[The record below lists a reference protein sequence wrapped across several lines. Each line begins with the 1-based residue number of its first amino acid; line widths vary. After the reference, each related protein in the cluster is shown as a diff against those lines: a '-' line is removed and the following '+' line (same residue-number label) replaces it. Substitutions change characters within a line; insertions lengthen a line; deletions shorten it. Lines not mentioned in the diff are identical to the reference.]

1 MCVTQQYPHRPTFA
15 GITVCTNEN
24 HDVAQ
29 RQMHYEQVLH
39 PQLVALADLVYRH
52 GERTLP
58 KRWSLYT
65 TGFKQQPRRPSAEQP
80 SSYYIVIDR
89 PPRGG
94 GIYISID
101 GPAQQLVVA
110 LQLAPRL
117 RDAFRRLLT
126 VDESVASI
134 LATCN
139 DVRFRGVNHG
149 DTSMQWHERYL
160 TQRRPSP
167 LLMGFQRPLTDPE
180 INTPA
185 IGEWI
190 CTHFDTLL
198 ALHDAIIQQVIA
210 PPTRIREASVHYDT
224 APALDTICQRVA
236 QSGLIMPESVIQ
248 QLHLSLQQRPFAI
261 LSGAPGVGKS
271 LLARRYADA
280 LYGVDAHTDN
290 PAFLRVAVQPD
301 WHHARDILGYYNA
314 LADVFQPTPLTR
326 IMLEALRKPRQPFV
340 VCLDEMNLAR
350 PEYYLAPILSASES
364 VDRLID
370 LGIPGHHARLS
381 DGESIPNPLPLARNI
396 FWIGTVNQDESTYD
410 VTPRILDRMHLIDM
424 PPVDLGA
431 WRAQWQQP
439 IDAQQWH
446 TVETVQRWLTTI
458 ERPFGY
464 RSLTDLWGIVAHAD
478 TPAQADAF
486 FDEQLRQRLSSRLKG
501 QRSLALWQH
510 ISDAV
515 SKYPLT
521 TQRIK
526 LLREQ
531 LQRSGFA
538 QP

>member
-1 MCVTQQYPHRPTFA
+1 MTTQPADRPAFT
-15 GITVCTNEN
+15 GITPGQLNN
-24 HDVAQ
+24 PDIAQ
-29 RQMHYEQVLH
+29 RQAHYEQVLH
-39 PQLVALADLVYRH
+39 PQLVALADLLYTH
-52 GERTLP
+52 GEHILP

-65 TGFKQQPRRPSAEQP
+65 TSFRQQPRQPHPDHP
-80 SSYYIVIDR
+80 SSAYIVIDR

-94 GIYISID
+94 GMYISID

-117 RDAFRRLLT
+117 REALQRMLAS
-126 VDESVASI
+126 DERIASL

-149 DTSMQWHERYL
+149 DTTIPWYERYL
-160 TQRRPSP
+160 SQRRPGP
-167 LLMGFQRPLTDPE
+167 LLFGFQRPLSDPE
-180 INTPA
+180 VATPA
-185 IGEWI
+185 IGDWI
-190 CTHFDTLL
+190 RDHFGTLL
-198 ALHDAIIQQVIA
+198 TLHDAIIQLVIA
-210 PPTRIREASVHYDT
+210 PAPRIREATVQYDT
-224 APALDTICQRVA
+224 APALDVICQRIA
-236 QSGLIMPESVIQ
+236 QSGVIMPEAVIR

-261 LSGAPGVGKS
+261 LAGPPGVGKS

-280 LYGVDAHTDN
+280 LYSADAQTDN

-326 IMLEALRKPRQPFV
+326 LLLEALRKPSQPFV

-370 LGIPGHHARLS
+370 LGIPGHQARLS
-381 DGESIPNPLPLARNI
+381 DGESIQNPLPLARNI

-424 PPVDLGA
+424 PPVDLAA
-431 WRAQWQQP
+431 WRASWP
-439 IDAQQWH
+439 HAIDSHQWH
-446 TVETVQRWLTTI
+446 TVVTLQRWLTTI
-458 ERPFGY
+458 DRPFGY
-464 RSLTDLWGIVAHAD
+464 RSLSDLWGIVA
-478 TPAQADAF
+478 QADGAPQAHEL
-486 FDEQLRQRLSSRLKG
+486 FDEQLRQRLSGRLKG
-501 QRSLALWQH
+501 QRSLTLWQH
-510 ISDAV
+510 IGEAV
-515 SKYPLT
+515 ADYPLT
-521 TQRIK
+521 AQRIVQ
-526 LLREQ
+526 LREQ